1 MSTRRN
7 QNLTGKAKVKIRQK
21 ILKNENNRTTVLKKK
36 NDISTGRALELPHE
50 NKTKMYLLI
59 CLF

>member
-36 NDISTGRALELPHE
+36 NISTGRALELPHE